1 MAEKADWMGAKDC
14 NFDNMTCSQID
25 ALKVE
30 KEKELK
36 EAQFNLHQVEVAE
49 LELSKQIVDLQS
61 KRKTL
66 QIAASKARQ
75 IVRTLNLDI
84 KIITSAFWAAR
95 DNR

>member
-1 MAEKADWMGAKDC
+1 MSEWMEQKEYD
-14 NFDNMTCSQID
+14 FTNMTCSEID

-30 KEKELK
+30 KEKALQQ
-36 EAQFNLHQVEVAE
+36 AQSNLNCVEVEE
-49 LELSKQIVDLQS
+49 LELAKKIIDLQS
-61 KRKTL
+61 KRKDL
-66 QIAASKARQ
+66 QIVASKARQ

>member
-1 MAEKADWMGAKDC
+1 MPEEY
-14 NFDNMTCSQID
+14 NFEAMTASQID

-30 KEKELK
+30 QEKKLK
-36 EAQFNLHQVEVAE
+36 EAQNNLHIVELEE
-49 LELSKQIVDLQS
+49 LELAKQIVDLQS

-66 QIAASKARQ
+66 QIAISKARQ